1 MGSVMGNLLG
11 GLVAQYASWRW
22 IFWILSIMAFVVTA
36 AGYFIIPKPP
46 PRPTTDLK
54 KSVDWIGAFL
64 VTVGVLVLLFALAE
78 GNVVGWSKP
87 YIPVL
92 IVVSI
97 MFIITFVVWQLYQ
110 EKRTERQPLMKIT
123 LFKHLKVSAAM
134 LAMAVFFS
142 AFNNY
147 LIFSTYFYQEY
158 LGLNAIQTTLRF
170 IPTGV
175 VGILTVL
182 VTSQLLSRVPI
193 HYILMWGMACVG
205 LANL

>member
-1 MGSVMGNLLG
+1 
-11 GLVAQYASWRW
+11 
-22 IFWILSIMAFVVTA
+22 
-36 AGYFIIPKPP
+36 
-46 PRPTTDLK
+46 
-54 KSVDWIGAFL
+54 L
-64 VTVGVLVLLFALAE
+64 VTVGVLILLFALAE

-97 MFIITFVVWQLYQ
+97 LCIIAFVIWQLYQ
-110 EKRTERQPLMKIT
+110 EKRTQRQPLMKIT
-123 LFKHLKVSAAM
+123 LFKRLKVSAAM

-193 HYILMWGMACVG
+193 HYILMWGMTCVG